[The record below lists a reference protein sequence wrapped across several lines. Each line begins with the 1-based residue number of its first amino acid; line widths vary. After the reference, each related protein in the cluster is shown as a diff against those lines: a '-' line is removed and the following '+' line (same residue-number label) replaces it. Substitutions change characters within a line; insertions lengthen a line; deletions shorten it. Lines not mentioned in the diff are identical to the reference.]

1 MRFPRLRV
9 QGRVND
15 SEFSCTGLVSLGI
28 FSLSLFFLIQCS
40 QAFSQNRKSEEPK
53 VHVSRTHKEVR
64 ILTINAWSGL
74 TYRGFFKMGQY
85 PNAPEKRYALLVSGI
100 RQLAPDIVAIQEANL
115 LPQYAKRLAADL
127 GYEAIYSIALGGI
140 RLGPFGIP
148 TNLREGSVILVKK
161 PWTIVKLGRR
171 RLSGAGIA
179 TNWFCFH
186 FGDLTEALL
195 ARAEVNGE
203 PLYIYAVHLRAGP
216 FRGPALEAALDRL
229 SEEFPQEKVEQV
241 KRRVEKDIDRRKTEI
256 RRLINF
262 IDETLPTGMPAI
274 LVGDFNTTIE
284 SGELEPLLA
293 GGRWVDS
300 FRFKNPYE
308 KGATWDPQHNP
319 NCRRREILAEPYDIL
334 RAFHDSYPHRIDFI
348 LVNNRI
354 PPDHTLDSRVVLTP
368 ESDEATSDHYGVI
381 TTLEW

>member
-1 MRFPRLRV
+1 M
-9 QGRVND
+9 
-15 SEFSCTGLVSLGI
+15 SLGI
-28 FSLSLFFLIQCS
+28 FSLSLFILVQGS
-40 QAFSQNRKSEEPK
+40 RVFSQNPKSEGPR
-53 VHVSRTHKEVR
+53 VYDSRANNEVR

-100 RQLAPDIVAIQEANL
+100 RKLAPDIVAIQEANL

-140 RLGPFGIP
+140 RFGSFGIP

-161 PWTIVKLGRR
+161 PWTIVKLGKR
-171 RLSGAGIA
+171 RLSGVGIA

-186 FGDLTEALL
+186 FGDLTEVLL
-195 ARAEVNGE
+195 ARAEVNGK
-203 PLYIYAVHLRAGP
+203 PLYVYAVHLRAGP
-216 FRGPALEAALDRL
+216 FRGPTLAAALDRL
-229 SEEFPQEKVEQV
+229 SQEFPQEKVEQV
-241 KRRVEKDIDRRKTEI
+241 KRRVEKDMDCRKNEI
-256 RRLINF
+256 GKLINF
-262 IDETLPTGMPAI
+262 MDETLPTGMPAI
-274 LVGDFNTTIE
+274 LVGDFNTTLE
-284 SGELEPLLA
+284 SGELEPLLS

-319 NCRRREILAEPYDIL
+319 NCRRQGILTEPYDIL
-334 RAFHDSYPHRIDFI
+334 RAFHDSQPHRIDFI

-354 PPDHTLDSRVVLTP
+354 PPDHTLESRVVLTP
-368 ESDEATSDHYGVI
+368 ASGEATSDHYGVI